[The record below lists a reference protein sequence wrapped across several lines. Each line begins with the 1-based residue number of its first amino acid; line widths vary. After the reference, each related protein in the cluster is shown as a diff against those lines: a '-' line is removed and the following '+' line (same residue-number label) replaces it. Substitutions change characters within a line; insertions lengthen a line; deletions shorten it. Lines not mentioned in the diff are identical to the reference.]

1 MAQIQVQDDDEII
14 LVEFAP
20 VAGVRSV
27 SLSPKDVAEKS
38 TEAIDEALKSMR
50 KMAKKSVKAIREIP
64 VTERPNTISV
74 SFGLKLT
81 AEGGAVIAKAGVEA
95 AINVTMTWQR
105 TIITATAKTK
115 PKRK

>member
-1 MAQIQVQDDDEII
+1 MAAIQVEEDDDVI

-20 VAGVRSV
+20 VPGVRTV
-27 SLSPKDVAEKS
+27 SLSPADIAEKS
-38 TEAIDEALKSMR
+38 TEAVDQALQMMR
-50 KMAKKSVKAIREIP
+50 TMAKKSMKAIREIP

-74 SFGLKLT
+74 SFGLKLN
-81 AEGGAVIAKAGVEA
+81 AEGSAVVAKAGVEA

-105 TIITATAKTK
+105 TIVTATAR

>member
-1 MAQIQVQDDDEII
+1 MAQFQVQDDNEVI

-20 VAGVRSV
+20 AAGVKTV

-38 TEAIDEALKSMR
+38 KEALDDALKTMR

-64 VTERPNTISV
+64 VTERPSTISV
-74 SFGLKLT
+74 SFGLKLNP
-81 AEGGAVIAKAGVEA
+81 EGSAVVAKAGVEA

-105 TIITATAKTK
+105 TIITATAR
-115 PKRK
+115 PKSK